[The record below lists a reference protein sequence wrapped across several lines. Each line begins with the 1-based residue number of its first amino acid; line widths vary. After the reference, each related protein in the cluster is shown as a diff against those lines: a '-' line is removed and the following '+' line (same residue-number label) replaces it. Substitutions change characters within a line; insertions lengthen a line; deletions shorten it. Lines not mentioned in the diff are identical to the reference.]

1 MNFIKMLERIDKLII
16 FGLLIIINLIE
27 ILFLNKTVI
36 LIYNIITE
44 ETIWKSERWLK

>member
-1 MNFIKMLERIDKLII
+1 MI
-16 FGLLIIINLIE
+16 FNLVK
-27 ILFLNKTVI
+27 ILYLNKIDI